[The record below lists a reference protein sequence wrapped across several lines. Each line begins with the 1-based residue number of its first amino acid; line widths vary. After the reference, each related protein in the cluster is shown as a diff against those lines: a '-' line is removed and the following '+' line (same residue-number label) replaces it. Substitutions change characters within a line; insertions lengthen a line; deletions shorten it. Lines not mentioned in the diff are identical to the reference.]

1 MNRRSFIK
9 ISSITGLAI
18 SAFPAFAFS
27 SPEISTEELIG
38 KGSPELFGD
47 GFKLRLD
54 AYEAFLKM
62 KSEALKDN
70 IDIQI
75 VSSYRNFDHQNR
87 IWKRKYKSFT
97 KQGLSPIDAI
107 YKIIEYSTIP
117 GTSRHH
123 WGTDLD
129 IIDGNPMQP
138 KKVLLTKHFEK
149 NGPFNNLKKWMDCN
163 ANSFGFYLVYTNN
176 EKRNGFKYEP
186 WHYSYKPLSKIY
198 LKEYQELDFQELLNN
213 EDILGKENLTEEFI
227 KSYIKNNILDIN
239 PKLLS

>member
-1 MNRRSFIK
+1 MKRRTFIK
-9 ISSITGLAI
+9 ASSITGLAI

-27 SPEISTEELIG
+27 IHQINFEELIG
-38 KGSPELFGD
+38 KGSPKLYGQ
-47 GFKLRLD
+47 GFKLRQE
-54 AYEAFLKM
+54 AYKAFLKM
-62 KSEALKDN
+62 ASAALKDN
-70 IDIQI
+70 IDIQV

-97 KQGLSPIDAI
+97 KQDLSPLDTIH
-107 YKIIEYSTIP
+107 KIIEYSTIP

-129 IIDGNPMQP
+129 LIDGNPNQP
-138 KKVLLTKHFEK
+138 INVLVTKHFEE
-149 NGPFNNLKKWMDCN
+149 NGPFSELKKWMDSN

-176 EKRNGFKYEP
+176 EKRKGFKYEP
-186 WHYSYKPLSKIY
+186 WHYSYKPLSEIY
-198 LKEYQELDFQELLNN
+198 LKDYQELDIPELLNN
-213 EDILGKENLTEEFI
+213 EDIMGKENLTGEFI